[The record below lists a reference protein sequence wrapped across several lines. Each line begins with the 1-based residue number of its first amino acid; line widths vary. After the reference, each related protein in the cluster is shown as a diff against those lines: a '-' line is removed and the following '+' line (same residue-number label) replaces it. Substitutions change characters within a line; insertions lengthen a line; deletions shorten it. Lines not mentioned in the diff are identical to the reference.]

1 MANLNYS
8 PTVLL
13 IDEHFDDVCLTETWL
28 EEKGY
33 HVRKAATVFD
43 AVEEMTDITLDSRP
57 SMVLFNSTQS
67 SEFCSETMQFL
78 HEIGEMRGVPIV
90 TLTNQKANAFTQDAE
105 NFVIVDDLSKLSL
118 LLSRLVPTSYAKAA

>member
-1 MANLNYS
+1 
-8 PTVLL
+8 
-13 IDEHFDDVCLTETWL
+13 
-28 EEKGY
+28 
-33 HVRKAATVFD
+33 
-43 AVEEMTDITLDSRP
+43 
-57 SMVLFNSTQS
+57 
-67 SEFCSETMQFL
+67 MQFL